1 MQKTLFPGTY
11 WVHTGECIQS
21 VCSGRS
27 CVRGAQVRRGC
38 GEGVWVSTWVRGGCA
53 WLRGWSV
60 CVGLVPLASAQTRAD
75 GVRADAWGAGR
86 QCVFPQCGVG
96 HAWALGLV
104 WRPVSLSG
112 LFAPVVVSGMAQLL
126 RGGRVL
132 FGKVPNNAYS
142 QGSQELSSSA
152 GAY

>member
-1 MQKTLFPGTY
+1 MGALR
-11 WVHTGECIQS
+11 E
-21 VCSGRS
+21 SGYRH
-27 CVRGAQVRRGC
+27 GC
-38 GEGVWVSTWVRGGCA
+38 GEAA
-53 WLRGWSV
+53 WLRWWSV